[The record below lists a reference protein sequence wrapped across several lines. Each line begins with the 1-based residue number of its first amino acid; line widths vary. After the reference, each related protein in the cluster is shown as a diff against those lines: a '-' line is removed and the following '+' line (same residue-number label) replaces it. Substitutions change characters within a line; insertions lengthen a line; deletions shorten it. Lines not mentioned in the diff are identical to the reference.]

1 MRCFCEHNQTYELKV
16 EGDVD
21 TDPIW
26 CNKCGC
32 NFDIEEVPISDNLKK
47 ELMEWG
53 MKYGKW
59 IDWSSD
65 TLRPNGIEL
74 ENKHNKLGQQ
84 LTEKEKKELGAE
96 YKMKFSPSSSARR
109 YASFEL

>member
-1 MRCFCEHNQTYELKV
+1 MRCFCEQNQTYELKV

-21 TDPIW
+21 TDSIW
-26 CNKCGC
+26 CKKCGC
-32 NFDIEEVPISDNLKK
+32 NLDIEVVPISNDLKK

-53 MKYGKW
+53 MKYGEW

-65 TLRPNGIEL
+65 KLRPNGIEL

-84 LTEKEKKELGAE
+84 LTEKVKKELGAE
-96 YKMKFSPSSSARR
+96 YKVGFSPSSSARR